1 MDKFA
6 EKANKAAKALSAT
19 TLDYTNASLIYYQQG
34 LSDQEVEDRTAVTLK
49 MANVANESAT
59 TISEQLT
66 SVWNNFY
73 DGSESLEHYADA
85 MVRLGADTASSSS
98 EISEGL

>member
-1 MDKFA
+1 
-6 EKANKAAKALSAT
+6 
-19 TLDYTNASLIYYQQG
+19 
-34 LSDQEVEDRTAVTLK
+34 
-49 MANVANESAT
+49 MANAARESAT
-59 TISEQLT
+59 TISDQLT